1 MIACRHASHSSRAG
15 SHDATCLSACANLP
29 ASLLTHLHA
38 GPSSVGAVCP
48 AYEYNVIIYH
58 RPCIFIKLEVKGELR
73 GAPTSYLLAA
83 VEITA
88 AAGGEAKL
96 GDFRAVRALLEPRF

>member
-1 MIACRHASHSSRAG
+1 M
-15 SHDATCLSACANLP
+15 
-29 ASLLTHLHA
+29 
-38 GPSSVGAVCP
+38 
-48 AYEYNVIIYH
+48 IYH

-96 GDFRAVRALLEPRF
+96 GIFGLSGRCLNPDFKAAQRRQCKF

>member
-29 ASLLTHLHA
+29 ASLLTCMPALRRS
-38 GPSSVGAVCP
+38 GLSVQRMS
-48 AYEYNVIIYH
+48 YNVMIYH
-58 RPCIFIKLEVKGELR
+58 RPCIFIKLEAKGELR

>member
-1 MIACRHASHSSRAG
+1 M
-15 SHDATCLSACANLP
+15 
-29 ASLLTHLHA
+29 
-38 GPSSVGAVCP
+38 
-48 AYEYNVIIYH
+48 IYH

-88 AAGGEAKL
+88 AAGGEAKFVADRDEL
-96 GDFRAVRALLEPRF
+96 WEGGCQ